1 MVKLHHHPLAQT
13 HHAFQTC
20 ARLIGGC
27 TDLMGSEGKGGMGS
41 LLPKI
46 QGQGFGLIQKEA
58 PFAITVGE
66 VLDLTAGALW
76 IRLLPAD

>member
-1 MVKLHHHPLAQT
+1 
-13 HHAFQTC
+13 
-20 ARLIGGC
+20 
-27 TDLMGSEGKGGMGS
+27 MGSEGKGGMGS